1 MSSRMMTASRTL
13 TGSNPASVQMSMKS
27 WLGTSTQF
35 SASCLSDV
43 GAGNRA
49 SFSPRWRTVS
59 HRDFSERDLTSRF
72 NFVEPPIDVLFFYRP
87 VIVVHNILQR
97 IKDHA
102 LVQVR
107 PTAGV
112 EDMHG
117 DRQVDTLIEHR
128 EPQRIGLKLDGLHI
142 VKSLLAFNKAGAST
156 NLDEPSAVAL
166 AGRLAVQRERKC

>member
-1 MSSRMMTASRTL
+1 MTASRTL

-35 SASCLSDV
+35 NASCLSDV

-49 SFSPRWRTVS
+49 SFRPRWRTVS
-59 HRDFSERDLTSRF
+59 HRDFSECDLTSRF

-166 AGRLAVQRERKC
+166 AGRLSVQCERKC